1 MYLIMYVIKNDV
13 NLKKDEVIENGDIYT
28 IVGFNRKG
36 IRQLIGV
43 CQVIDIGR
51 ICLNVLNLEQFYFF
65 LLMMAKP
72 LKRGSL

>member
-51 ICLNVLNLEQFYFF
+51 IYLNVLNLEQFYFF
-65 LLMMAKP
+65 LLMMAKL